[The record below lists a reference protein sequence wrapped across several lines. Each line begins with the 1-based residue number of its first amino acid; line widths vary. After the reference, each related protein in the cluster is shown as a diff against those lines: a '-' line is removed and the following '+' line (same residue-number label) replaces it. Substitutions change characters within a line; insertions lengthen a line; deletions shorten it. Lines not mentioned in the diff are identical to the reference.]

1 MKKLFILLVLIS
13 VGASAQEKTFS
24 TQEVSVNEFLDGT
37 LYTPNIP
44 EKTNLV
50 ILIAGSGPTNRNGN
64 QVGMKNNS
72 LRFLAQSLAENG
84 ISVYSYDKRLFSLLK
99 SGDFDESKLLFDD
112 FITDASDVVSYFRKE
127 NQYNKIIIVGHSEGS
142 LIGMMAAKASKA
154 NGFVSIAGAGNP
166 IDQVLEFQISQN
178 APFLLE
184 QTKEVLQELKAG
196 NMVEVKNAA
205 LLSLFRESVQPYM
218 ISWLTYNPQDEIKK
232 LNIPVMIING
242 TADLQ
247 VTVSEAEL
255 LKKAR
260 PEAKYLIIT
269 DMNHVLKEVKD
280 DTENQQSYTNPDLPV
295 AAELI
300 QGISDFV
307 NTL

>member
-142 LIGMMAAKASKA
+142 LIGMVAAKASKA
-154 NGFVSIAGAGNP
+154 DGFVSIAGAGNP